1 MPILMILF
9 MGIIEVALMFNAF
22 VGLNR
27 ASQNGA
33 HIAATLGPQACADH
47 IILSEIESD
56 VTVPNNVARIQ
67 WVGIELTSLSGNT
80 PYLRQRWER
89 SGSDTCTLPDGTTI
103 TVPYTLT
110 VNDYP
115 EAKRCPVLAGCPA
128 LTPARSTVDNIGVS
142 INYRHRWATPLNAVY
157 DFFGGGD
164 NGWTFTQR
172 NIFRMEPTL

>member
-1 MPILMILF
+1 MPILMVLF

-33 HIAATLGPQACADH
+33 HVAATLGPQACADH

-56 VTVPNNVARIQ
+56 VTVPNNVERIN
-67 WVGIELTSLSGNT
+67 WVDIELTSLSGNV
-80 PYLRQRWER
+80 PYVKQRWER
-89 SGSDTCTLPDGTTI
+89 SGSSTCTPPGQSSV

-110 VNDYP
+110 VNTYP
-115 EAKRCPVLAGCPA
+115 ETQRCPVLAGCPS

>member
-9 MGIIEVALMFNAF
+9 MGIIDVALMFNAF

-33 HIAATLGPQACADH
+33 HVAATLGNQACADH

-56 VTVPNNVARIQ
+56 VTVPNTAARIQ
-67 WVGIELTSLSGNT
+67 WVGIELTSLSGSV
-80 PYLRQRWER
+80 PYARQRWER
-89 SGSDTCTLPDGTTI
+89 GGSDTCTRPDGSTI
-103 TVPYTLT
+103 TVPYTRT
-110 VNDYP
+110 VNTYP
-115 EAKRCPVLAGCPA
+115 EAQRCPVLAGCPA

-142 INYRHRWATPLNAVY
+142 VNYRHLWATPLNAVY

-164 NGWTFTQR
+164 AGWTFTQR

>member
-9 MGIIEVALMFNAF
+9 MGIIDVALMFNAF

-27 ASQNGA
+27 VSQNGA
-33 HIAATLGPQACADH
+33 HVAATLGPQACADH

-67 WVGIELTSLSGNT
+67 WVGIELTSLSGNV
-80 PYLRQRWER
+80 PYLRQRWDR
-89 SGSDTCTLPDGTTI
+89 TGSDTCTLPDGTTI
-103 TVPYTLT
+103 TVPYTRT
-110 VNDYP
+110 VNTYP
-115 EAKRCPVLAGCPA
+115 EAQRCPVLAGCPA

-142 INYRHRWATPLNAVY
+142 VNYRHLWATPLNAVY
-157 DFFGGGD
+157 DFFGGG
-164 NGWTFTQR
+164 NAGWTFTQR